1 MFDVRYC
8 GYNIRN
14 VDYDTIDRPNGAHEN
29 LFIYFTSPMI
39 IELNNVRS
47 KVPVGSMI
55 IYTPGYREWYHA
67 EKIFQNSFVHFTDDN
82 KMCEKLNLPLNQL
95 FTISE
100 PSEIN
105 DIIRHIE
112 YEFFSHDLYY
122 KELIDSYVNTMLIQ
136 LARKLYGTT
145 GTDNIEI
152 STFRKFFNIRM
163 NMLSNLDKDWNTEN
177 MASLA
182 NMSKS
187 QFYHYY
193 REIFHQPPKTEL
205 IQARMEYSKY
215 LLTNESLQVNQIAQ
229 MIGYSNEYHFIRIFK
244 KFYGYSPKQY
254 SLHEIAERERNKE
267 KQ

>member
-1 MFDVRYC
+1 MFEVRYC

-14 VDYDTIDRPNGAHEN
+14 VDFDTIDRPNGAMEH
-29 LFIYFTSPMI
+29 LFIYFTSPMF
-39 IELNNVRS
+39 IELDNIRI
-47 KVPVGSMI
+47 KAPVGSMI

-67 EKIFQNSFVHFTDDN
+67 VKKFQNSFVHFTDDDN
-82 KMCEKLNLPLNQL
+82 FCGKLNLPLNQL

-100 PSEIN
+100 SSEIN
-105 DIIRHIE
+105 EIIRHIE

-122 KELIDSYVNTMLIQ
+122 QDKIDAYVKSMLIQ
-136 LARKLYGTT
+136 LARNIYGESNYN
-145 GTDNIEI
+145 NIEI

-177 MASLA
+177 MSKLA

-193 REIFHQPPKTEL
+193 KQIFHQPPKTEL

-215 LLTNESLQVNQIAQ
+215 LLTNDTLQVNQIAQ
-229 MIGYSNEYHFIRIFK
+229 MIGYSNEYHFIRLFK

-254 SLHEIAERERNKE
+254 SLLEHSNKN
-267 KQ
+267 Q